1 MHHPLSLS
9 ATLPTAAVKV
19 QVGPLRERLDAAEV
33 QIRDLKASDKEHERL
48 QLEMLC
54 SAVTLGDIY
63 MVSRLLRRTGTPV
76 DACRRI
82 DLNGATML
90 AVASRNGHLGVVK
103 HLLEQ
108 GADVNL
114 EGGNCD
120 SPLVSAAEQGHIAVV
135 GELLEHGGD
144 VNIDSYGRTP
154 LNAASFQGHTR
165 VVEKLLDH
173 GANMAR
179 RDGRGVTP
187 LFNAACVENVD
198 IVELLIDRGADVNQI
213 CAHGMT
219 PLHIAAQHGF
229 CAHGM
234 TSLHVAAQQGFTRVV
249 ETLLEH
255 GADVDATEYAGQTAL
270 YIVSRTPQALQ
281 NHVDIAQILI
291 DKGADVDKGL
301 TGDVSNTPLRA
312 AAYGGNTAAVRVLL
326 AAGAKV
332 RDEAGWE
339 SDLVS
344 RRRRGAIAS
353 DESMSWADVL
363 EMKRGIGAS
372 RSSSRSRRRK

>member
-54 SAVTLGDIY
+54 SAVTLGDTY
-63 MVSRLLRRTGTPV
+63 MVSRLLRRTGMPV

-82 DLNGATML
+82 DLDGATML

-135 GELLEHGGD
+135 GELLQHGGD
-144 VNIDSYGRTP
+144 VNIDSYGMTP

-198 IVELLIDRGADVNQI
+198 IVELLIDKGADVNQI
-213 CAHGMT
+213 CTHGMT
-219 PLHIAAQHGF
+219 PLHIAAE
-229 CAHGM
+229 
-234 TSLHVAAQQGFTRVV
+234 QGYTRVV

-255 GADVDATEYAGQTAL
+255 GADVDATEYDGQTAL
-270 YIVSRTPQALQ
+270 YTVSSLRAPQALQ
-281 NHVDIAQILI
+281 KNVDVAQILI

-363 EMKRGIGAS
+363 EMKRGIDAS